1 MKISSLL
8 VTMVL
13 QLNKSFVV
21 LKVEALINL
30 TGDDQQ
36 KTELSL
42 SQPSTKKEVG
52 LMSKV

>member
-1 MKISSLL
+1 
-8 VTMVL
+8 MVL

-30 TGDDQQ
+30 TGDQQ
-36 KTELSL
+36 KTELIL